1 MIPGECEGL
10 LENSEKRSDTA
21 VLGSILDHLQYD
33 PEHSYRGFTWATA
46 DKIRHPLLVLPN
58 EGNISD
64 SSMRRDQL
72 DEQIASINNQLSA
85 LKSHRNSLAG
95 ISSIPD
101 EVLGDIF
108 LEPRPRYPYPLQRQ
122 MGQAHASFIEFGS
135 YLPMQ
140 SISPF
145 ALLHRPGA
153 HLLNISI
160 YDNNFDVTLRNL
172 HLLAPSMGRIH
183 SLHVSSTKN
192 ALADLI
198 EVLAREK
205 RDNIRE
211 LSLWL
216 CAEEDG
222 EVLITPSTWTENI
235 ACNTRVLNLRNIV
248 LDWCRLRDLSA
259 LTIRFDTV
267 WTPPLGLCLVLDMVR
282 LSPRLKMLCLDHCMT
297 TPTGHEND
305 LATVEL
311 PYLDTLDLRGRVAI
325 CAALISRLHF
335 PRDCYIILH
344 TWGINNTPRVQPLLD
359 CLRPRYLCSDTLPFR
374 LLQLDFYT
382 PGVTFAWYNNTTLR
396 TSKQLYNSAENSLR
410 FTIHPRD
417 ESSLRRIARAILRT
431 VPAAAKV
438 EVLDVRNSWQDL
450 SILTCAHLLDALR
463 DLSTIVFSTFPST
476 LSILNALRVHFIRHL
491 EDGVGPPPLQ
501 RIHWDRGHTRVD
513 GDTSLELKNGIE
525 GLLHELLWQYTDAGV
540 YLQELVVEDATEQLP
555 WETLRALARHVEG
568 GVVVVNGART
578 RLWNDDITTVQ
589 A

>member
-1 MIPGECEGL
+1 MIPGECKGL
-10 LENSEKRSDTA
+10 LENSEKGSETA
-21 VLGSILDHLQYD
+21 VSGSILDHLQYD
-33 PEHSYRGFTWATA
+33 FEHSYRGFTWATA

-58 EGNISD
+58 EDNISD

-108 LEPRPRYPYPLQRQ
+108 LL
-122 MGQAHASFIEFGS
+122 HARDTHTLCNARWARLMLVCRHWRAVGMATTALWSSIEFGS

-145 ALLHRPGA
+145 ALLLRPGA

-248 LDWCRLRDLSA
+248 LDWGRLRDLSTLA
-259 LTIRFDTV
+259 IRFDTV
-267 WTPPLGLCLVLDMVR
+267 RTPPLGLCLVLDMVR
-282 LSPRLKMLCLDHCMT
+282 LSPRLRMLCLDHCMT

-382 PGVTFAWYNNTTLR
+382 PGVTFAWYNTTTLR
-396 TSKQLYNSAENSLR
+396 TSKQLYNPAENSLR

-417 ESSLRRIARAILRT
+417 EPSLRRIARAILRT

-450 SILTCAHLLDALR
+450 SILTCAHLLDSLR
-463 DLSTIVFSTFPST
+463 DLSTIVFSTFPLT
-476 LSILNALRVHFIRHL
+476 LSILSALRVLFIRYL
-491 EDGVGPPPLQ
+491 EDGIGPPPLQ

-513 GDTSLELKNGIE
+513 GDTALELKNGIE
-525 GLLHELLWQYTDAGV
+525 GLLLELLWQYTDAGV

-555 WETLRALARHVEG
+555 WETLRVESIFLSIFSG
-568 GVVVVNGART
+568 
-578 RLWNDDITTVQ
+578 
-589 A
+589 